1 MRLTNSATAASA
13 TVIALAGVAR
23 ALDPVP
29 VALQAGDWLGID
41 GNWSTVSFLLG
52 SNSDFVNVLVST
64 SLSEFWAI
72 GPGGCLEKEPY
83 CAAARGGIYSPTK
96 SKHWSPMGLWQLGLQ
111 YLGYRANGEYGLDT
125 INAYSPITDI
135 GFGMSNVLMAAINTT
150 SPYLGFFGLG
160 IEPGRFGNMVADSP
174 LTQAVKTFG
183 WIPSYSYGFTAGA
196 HYRNTIVSATL
207 GGYDTARFVSHDT
220 TFAMTSGE
228 TITRTL
234 VRGIQVAA
242 NKGNDKPDVWS
253 SRTEILSDWNS
264 SFTAMIDSSTAYL
277 WLPEAVC
284 DRFARALN
292 LTYNSTFD
300 LYTLTN
306 QQYRDYTSK
315 DALTF
320 TFSLTSFDNN
330 DNFGLPLE
338 VAGVVNITLPLQA
351 FVSLLQYPFRDA
363 IKYADPAVPYFTLR
377 KSRGNSFVIG
387 RAFLQESYIITKFD
401 EARYSIHQA
410 LFPAN
415 PEHDASLQKI
425 KQSPNS
431 PFPPPPTPAH
441 SDPLSTGQMVGI
453 AVGAVLMCATMLL
466 GWCCWRRRRRSRRVK
481 DSDEAD
487 DNKDSTSTLTPDSP
501 RTPVSRIL
509 SKLARRKQLR
519 RTRRD
524 TGDGVQFPS
533 EAPDCQIYELPA
545 PAPPAELDGG
555 SDDNSII
562 GETEPGTDNTR
573 NLGAYELARRKLDR
587 QLQGPV
593 PAYVPPADATL
604 PPEKAI
610 PDLRP
615 AQVNQLPDQ
624 PSPIS
629 PTRSRG
635 GDSNSFPAS
644 EPSPI
649 SPRTEWNTHSTDL
662 PSPLTPSEPPRSISS
677 STGSRGGQISSCT
690 GDPGRSHSVTSTAP
704 VSPTADTLPSIPAA
718 SFQRTPIDPS
728 KIVCLGPLPEN
739 VQIRRQNM
747 MPRAAGTDGRSIPT
761 PMFSAISLPS
771 EGSLGSNYTEE
782 EERIVKEMT
791 RQASLSYVRS
801 SQSYQRSSSHRG
813 GQDRAVLP
821 FHTEESALS
830 SRILESE
837 TLSRRGR
844 IDPGRDLIHVPQM
857 AAKRYSWEEER

>member
-1 MRLTNSATAASA
+1 
-13 TVIALAGVAR
+13 
-23 ALDPVP
+23 
-29 VALQAGDWLGID
+29 
-41 GNWSTVSFLLG
+41 
-52 SNSDFVNVLVST
+52 
-64 SLSEFWAI
+64 
-72 GPGGCLEKEPY
+72 
-83 CAAARGGIYSPTK
+83 
-96 SKHWSPMGLWQLGLQ
+96 
-111 YLGYRANGEYGLDT
+111 
-125 INAYSPITDI
+125 
-135 GFGMSNVLMAAINTT
+135 
-150 SPYLGFFGLG
+150 
-160 IEPGRFGNMVADSP
+160 
-174 LTQAVKTFG
+174 
-183 WIPSYSYGFTAGA
+183 
-196 HYRNTIVSATL
+196 
-207 GGYDTARFVSHDT
+207 
-220 TFAMTSGE
+220 MTPGE
-228 TITRTL
+228 TIPRTL

-242 NKGNDKPDVWS
+242 NKREDELHVWRS
-253 SRTEILSDWNS
+253 QTEILSDWNS
-264 SFTAMIDSSTAYL
+264 SFTAMIDSSTPYL

-284 DRFARALN
+284 DRFAQALK

-315 DALTF
+315 NALAF

-351 FVSLLQYPFRDA
+351 FVSLLQYPFKGA
-363 IKYADPAVPYFTLR
+363 INYADPAVPYFTLR
-377 KSRGNSFVIG
+377 KSRDNSFVIG
-387 RAFLQESYIITKFD
+387 RAFLQESYIIAKFD

-415 PEHDASLQKI
+415 PERDARLQKI
-425 KQSPNS
+425 KQSTNS

-441 SDPLSTGQMVGI
+441 NDPLSTGQMVGI
-453 AVGAVLMCATMLL
+453 AVGAVVMCVTMLL
-466 GWCCWRRRRRSRRVK
+466 GCCCWRRRSRSRRGK
-481 DSDEAD
+481 DSDEVD

-501 RTPVSRIL
+501 KTPVSRIL
-509 SKLARRKQLR
+509 SKLARRKQSR

-524 TGDGVQFPS
+524 TGDGVQCPL
-533 EAPDCQIYELPA
+533 EAPDCEIYELPA

-562 GETEPGTDNTR
+562 GETGLRTDNR
-573 NLGAYELARRKLDR
+573 HDLSAYELARRKLDR

-593 PAYVPPADATL
+593 PAYTPPADGTML
-604 PPEKAI
+604 PPEKQI
-610 PDLRP
+610 PGLRP

-649 SPRTEWNTHSTDL
+649 SPRTEWNAHSIDL
-662 PSPLTPSEPPRSISS
+662 PSPVTASMPPRSISPG
-677 STGSRGGQISSCT
+677 TGSRGGQTSSLPGGT
-690 GDPGRSHSVTSTAP
+690 GRSRSVTSTAP

-739 VQIRRQNM
+739 VQIRHQNS
-747 MPRAAGTDGRSIPT
+747 MPRAVGTDGQSIPT
-761 PMFSAISLPS
+761 PMFNAISLAS

-782 EERIVKEMT
+782 EDRIVEEMT
-791 RQASLSYVRS
+791 RQASLSHVRS
-801 SQSYQRSSSHRG
+801 SQSYQHASSHGG
-813 GQDRAVLP
+813 GQDWAPLP
-821 FHTEESALS
+821 SHAEESAQS
-830 SRILESE
+830 SRLSE
-837 TLSRRGR
+837 PEASSGRGR

-857 AAKRYSWEEER
+857 AEERYSWEEER